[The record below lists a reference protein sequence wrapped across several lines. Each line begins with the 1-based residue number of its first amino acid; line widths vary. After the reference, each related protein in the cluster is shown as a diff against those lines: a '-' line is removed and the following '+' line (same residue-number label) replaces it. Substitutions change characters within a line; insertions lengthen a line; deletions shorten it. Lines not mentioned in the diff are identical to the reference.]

1 MTRLPI
7 HRLLPGL
14 VIAFALVA
22 GFIVTLTLER
32 PWWQSLLAAVVVA
45 LAFRVGY
52 ELFLWLQQRYR
63 KDAR

>member
-1 MTRLPI
+1 
-7 HRLLPGL
+7 